1 MRRFALFFAI
11 LIAGGS
17 ALLSTRAAA
26 AGDEPERMSWKVDGV
41 EREALVYLP
50 EKAKTAETPVVFVFH
65 GHGGS
70 MNNTAKKFAIHKL
83 WPEAIAVYPQ
93 GLKTPGKL
101 TDPEGKLPGWQRAA
115 GDQGDRDLKL
125 FDAMLDRIKSEAK
138 VDPRRIYSTGHSN
151 GGGFTYLLW
160 SVRGDRFAAVA
171 PCAAAAL
178 TIADKLSPKP
188 VFHLAGREDM
198 LVQFSW
204 QEQTIEILR
213 KVNEC
218 SDGQPW
224 DKERWCTLY
233 PSKSGNPVVACIHP
247 GGHELPDE
255 VPAMIVRFFKEH
267 AKPESAR

>member
-1 MRRFALFFAI
+1 
-11 LIAGGS
+11 
-17 ALLSTRAAA
+17 
-26 AGDEPERMSWKVDGV
+26 
-41 EREALVYLP
+41 
-50 EKAKTAETPVVFVFH
+50 H

-101 TDPEGKLPGWQRAA
+101 TDPEGKLPGWQRSA

-125 FDAMLDRIKSEAK
+125 FDSMLDRLKSEAK
-138 VDPRRIYSTGHSN
+138 VDLRRIYSTGHSN

-178 TIADKLSPKP
+178 GVADKLSPKP
-188 VFHLAGREDM
+188 VFHLAGREDK

-224 DKERWCTLY
+224 DKQKWCTVY
-233 PSKSGNPVVACIHP
+233 PSKSFNPVVACIHP

-267 AKPESAR
+267 AKPEAAR

>member
-1 MRRFALFFAI
+1 MRGNCLFSAI
-11 LIAGGS
+11 FVFVGS
-17 ALLSTRAAA
+17 AIVSARVASAIDVL
-26 AGDEPERMSWKVDGV
+26 ERMEWKVDGV

-50 EKAKTAETPVVFVFH
+50 EKAKTVEKPVVFVFH
-65 GHGGS
+65 GHGGA
-70 MNNTAKKFAIHKL
+70 MENTAKKFAIHKL

-101 TDPEGKLPGWQRAA
+101 TDPEGKLPGWQRSAR
-115 GDQGDRDLKL
+115 DQGDRDLKF
-125 FDAMLDRIKSEAK
+125 FDAMLDRLKGEAK

-171 PCAAAAL
+171 PCAASAL
-178 TIADKLSPKP
+178 TYAGTLTPKP
-188 VFHLAGREDM
+188 VFHLAGREDK

-204 QEQTIEILR
+204 QERTIEILR
-213 KVNEC
+213 KLNEC
-218 SDGQPW
+218 GDGQPW
-224 DKERWCTLY
+224 DKEKWCTLY
-233 PSKSGNPVVACIHP
+233 ASKSGNPVVACIHP

-267 AKPESAR
+267 AKPESGR